1 MMLYFLL
8 KSDQKA
14 LIPARADV
22 TRSAFIPLRSIS
34 KHMAMISFRKPYF
47 ASFMWHSLY
56 NKHPLP
62 EITYPPSR
70 MILHAKLVLT

>member
-1 MMLYFLL
+1 MGG
-8 KSDQKA
+8 KTGGTDQKA

-22 TRSAFIPLRSIS
+22 TRSALIPLRSIS

-70 MILHAKLVLT
+70 MILRAKLVLT

>member
-1 MMLYFLL
+1 MGRPEGLI
-8 KSDQKA
+8 KRPSSQRA
-14 LIPARADV
+14 LTF
-22 TRSAFIPLRSIS
+22 TRSALIPLRSIS

-47 ASFMWHSLY
+47 ASFMWHSFY